1 MAIVDDRG
9 RMFGRFNPVDVF
21 VFVLVVVMIPVA
33 YGAYALFRTPP
44 AKLIGV
50 EPKQFTMG
58 PNLRVRINGTN
69 LRPFMRISFNTV
81 QGRTFMI
88 GSTETADVDLP
99 DLEPG
104 VYDVVL
110 YDYAQEVDRLPK
122 ALTMLPKVATPT
134 TTLTVN
140 GFFVGLN
147 QTQIESVRPG
157 LKLTQGNHVVGS
169 VLAVGGRRSGA
180 LRMRTGDTVISVG
193 MPGAFDLPAA
203 LELECALETTS
214 DGSYRC
220 IAYGPVHS
228 ALVAVDSVLSVPI
241 PGGAFGF
248 QVDDVHPPGA
258 AAFLRLRLHAAM
270 APDIMSRLRIG
281 DADSNVPEYPGA
293 WVGRVESVSGGDVV
307 LRVPAQLLSNG
318 WKYRNQWL
326 KVGGVLRFET
336 STAVINGT
344 IAELTPPD
352 QAVAR

>member
-21 VFVLVVVMIPVA
+21 VFVLVVVMIPIA

-44 AKLIGV
+44 AKLRGV
-50 EPKQFTMG
+50 EPKQLTMG
-58 PNLRVRINGTN
+58 PNLRVRVDGTN
-69 LRPFMRISFNTV
+69 LRPFMRVSFSTV

-104 VYDVVL
+104 TYDVVL

-122 ALTMLPKVATPT
+122 ALTILPKVSAPT
-134 TTLTVN
+134 VTLTVN

-147 QTQIESVRPG
+147 QTQIDGVRPG
-157 LKLTQGNHVVGS
+157 VKLTQGNHVAGS
-169 VLAVGGRRSGA
+169 VLAVGGRRPGA
-180 LRMRTGDTVISVG
+180 IRMRTGDTVISVG
-193 MPGAFDLPAA
+193 VPGAFDLPAA
-203 LELECALETTS
+203 IELECALENTS
-214 DGSYRC
+214 DGSFRC
-220 IAYGPVHS
+220 VAYGPERS

-241 PGGAFGF
+241 TGGALNF
-248 QVDDVHPPGA
+248 QIDDVHPPGA
-258 AAFLRLRLHAAM
+258 AAFVRLRLRAAM
-270 APDIMSRLRIG
+270 APDVTGRLRIG
-281 DADSNVPEYPGA
+281 DSDSNVPDYAGA

-326 KVGGVLRFET
+326 KVGGGLRFET
-336 STAVINGT
+336 STAVISGT
-344 IAELTPPD
+344 IADLTPLD